1 MKAVSL
7 VNGPVISQREFFAE
21 NTASVER
28 FRSSES
34 KRLLEFPQKGKA
46 RVTVNVFLDKKRLR
60 VESVCN
66 GFGL

>member
-1 MKAVSL
+1 MDLQQHKCSNYSNIQTVKAVSL

-34 KRLLEFPQKGKA
+34 KRLLEFPQKGK
-46 RVTVNVFLDKKRLR
+46 NSSD
-60 VESVCN
+60 E
-66 GFGL
+66 